1 MAQTEVE
8 KAIERINALRAE
20 GRLSQREAQVLRN
33 QARLSGTRQGALGP
47 SDRKALNAA
56 IGRATAPKKGS
67 GSGSGS
73 GSGQPPKPKAPPKPG
88 YEWVWNGSAWVE
100 TKLGK
105 DNPPT
110 QELPDGYEW
119 TWNEDTQTW
128 GFTQT
133 STGSDD
139 GEDDDP
145 GAGDT
150 PEDPMAG
157 PRSTAKVLIRR
168 MMEQLGFSESMGF
181 SSTDINTMLTKLD
194 EWITSGIA
202 DNDPSGQNLLLMFRS
217 DDSTRSIYE
226 KRFPGMKAMAARG
239 QSMSESEYIN
249 MEREYRNTLA
259 SFDLPPEYYDSFD
272 DYGRFFAGG
281 VSVAEVGQRAM
292 AAKAAINPT
301 VLAEL
306 QEYYG
311 IGEGTATAYL
321 LGLTDEKGVML
332 ASDAA
337 ARNQRQI
344 SDINRNIQIGGMAEA
359 SGFRMGLNQAS
370 TLAGTV
376 LGQGMDPFDPRTQS
390 MLKGTFDNARRI
402 ADRETVLAGIDREA
416 YSEQDTLAAAFGDQQ
431 KALASERRAKR
442 ERDRFAGS
450 AGASSAS
457 IGVQRN
463 I

>member
-1 MAQTEVE
+1 MAKRNSQRDNVIQQNRNDRIRETR
-8 KAIERINALRAE
+8 ERAAAEQRQREQRAE
-20 GRLSQREAQVLRN
+20 AERRAREERMR
-33 QARLSGTRQGALGP
+33 QAGVTPP
-47 SDRKALNAA
+47 SERK
-56 IGRATAPKKGS
+56 PKT
-67 GSGSGS
+67 
-73 GSGQPPKPKAPPKPG
+73 PPKPKAPPKPG
-88 YEWVWNGSAWVE
+88 YDWVWNGSAWVE

-119 TWNEDTQTW
+119 TWNETTQTW

-133 STGSDD
+133 STGSGD
-139 GEDDDP
+139 GT
-145 GAGDT
+145 GDGDGDGT
-150 PEDPMAG
+150 GSGSGDGINTGQRQA
-157 PRSTAKVLIRR
+157 AKVLVKA

-181 SSTDINTMLTKLD
+181 TAAEINTMLTRLD
-194 EWITSGIA
+194 EWIELGIA
-202 DNDPSGQNLLLMFRS
+202 DDDPSGQNLLLLFRS
-217 DDSTRSIYE
+217 DEKTRSIYE

-249 MEREYRNTLA
+249 MERQYRDTLA
-259 SFDLPPEYYDSFD
+259 SFGLPPQFYDSFD

-281 VSVAEVGQRAM
+281 VSVKEVGERVV
-292 AAKAAINPT
+292 AAQSAANPT

-311 IGEGTATAYL
+311 IGKETATAYL
-321 LGLTDEKGVML
+321 LGLTDEKGIML
-332 ASDAA
+332 AADAA
-337 ARNQRQI
+337 ARNQREI
-344 SDINRNIQIGGMAEA
+344 ADINRNIQIGGMAEA
-359 SGFRMGLNQAS
+359 SGFRMGLDQSSA
-370 TLAGTV
+370 LAGTV
-376 LGQGMDPFDPRTQS
+376 IGQGLDPFDPRTQS
-390 MLKGTFDNARRI
+390 MLKGTFDNARRV

-457 IGVQRN
+457 LGVQRN